1 MRRLIF
7 LLFSIGVLATNA
19 LAQLAI
25 QIRIPQTTL
34 LVYESIPVTVSIQ
47 NFSGH
52 QIQLA
57 DSDDSRWLKFT
68 VTDRSG
74 SAIPVT
80 GTLAASEPVTIE
92 PGKAVTQ
99 IIDLLPMFA
108 IRSRGLYR
116 IQASVHCPAGSAA
129 STIVD
134 LTLMQGREIWRQ
146 TVGLPGSK
154 NEYRNYSLVTRREGN
169 LELLFVSVREDS
181 AQAAY
186 SLVSLGELLPTGE
199 PQARL
204 DQQGHLHVLFQNGPR
219 SFGYAHIDPSA
230 KVLALAAYSNFDTW
244 PELTEKD
251 GVISVVGGEQTYPKS
266 EHIMTDDELNP
277 PVPPPVKPKP
287 KKRPWWQF
295 GPAPQPGNNS

>member
-1 MRRLIF
+1 MRRLTF
-7 LLFSIGVLATNA
+7 LLFSLGVLATNA
-19 LAQLAI
+19 LAQLTV

-34 LVYESIPVTVSIQ
+34 LVYESIPVIVSIQ

-57 DSDDSRWLKFT
+57 DTGDSRWLKFT

-74 SAIPVT
+74 SAIPAT
-80 GTLAASEPVTIE
+80 GALAASELVTIE

-99 IIDLLPMFA
+99 TIDLLPLFA

-116 IQASVHCPAGSAA
+116 VQASVHCPAGSAV

-134 LTLMQGREIWRQ
+134 LTLMEGREIWRQ
-146 TVGLPGSK
+146 TVGLPGSQ
-154 NEYRNYSLVTRREGN
+154 NEYRNYALVTRREGN
-169 LELLFVSVREDS
+169 MELLFASVREDS
-181 AQAAY
+181 AQAVY
-186 SLVSLGELLPTGE
+186 SLVSLGELLPTGA

-204 DQQGHLHVLFQNGPR
+204 DQRGHLHVLFQNGPR
-219 SFGYAHIDPSA
+219 SFGYVHIDPSA
-230 KVLALAAYSNFDTW
+230 KVQALAAYSNFDTW

-277 PVPPPVKPKP
+277 PSQAPVKPKP
-287 KKRPWWQF
+287 AKKPWWKF
-295 GPAPQPGNNS
+295 GSNP